1 MVLQAEAVHR
11 FGATGGTT
19 GPSGA
24 FGSGRSGFG
33 PTRQRAQDN
42 GPPPTVVRQGTV
54 ALFGGDAGRER
65 SVARAA
71 FREVF

>member
-1 MVLQAEAVHR
+1 LISESVTCVTDKPPVVSQGLYCPQDRA
-11 FGATGGTT
+11 GT
-19 GPSGA
+19 
-24 FGSGRSGFG
+24 
-33 PTRQRAQDN
+33 
-42 GPPPTVVRQGTV
+42 GTV

>member
-1 MVLQAEAVHR
+1 MAVL
-11 FGATGGTT
+11 
-19 GPSGA
+19 
-24 FGSGRSGFG
+24 GSVRHDNVLK
-33 PTRQRAQDN
+33 DN
-42 GPPPTVVRQGTV
+42 GPLPAVVRQGTV